1 MQRVFYYLN
10 LLYYLTQFNSLITME
25 KQLIYYFLNDDELL
39 RISNKIKQAEK
50 TTAGEICVSIKEH
63 MSFLQKRKSVRD
75 LAEEEFFKLG
85 IDKTRDKTG
94 ILIFILLES
103 RQFYIL
109 ADKGINEKVEPSTW
123 DTIKDEMQKMFLK
136 GNFCQGIIHGI
147 EEVGKILSANFP
159 IKPDDTNELSNR
171 VIIE

>member
-1 MQRVFYYLN
+1 
-10 LLYYLTQFNSLITME
+10 ME

-39 RISNKIKQAEK
+39 RISNKIKQSEK
-50 TTAGEICVSIKEH
+50 TTAGEICVSIKENK
-63 MSFLQKRKSVRD
+63 SFFQRKKTVRD

-85 IDKTRDKTG
+85 INKTRDNTG

-109 ADKGINEKVEPSTW
+109 ADKGINEKVAPKTW
-123 DTIKDEMQKMFLK
+123 DSIKDEMQKMFLK
-136 GNFCQGIIHGI
+136 GNFSKGIIYGVD
-147 EEVGKILSANFP
+147 EVGKILSKHFP

-171 VIIE
+171 VVID